1 MGSGIRD
8 GMAAS
13 VPTDPN
19 RAPQKVQ
26 SMNMKE
32 RLIAK
37 LTAAFAPIALDVEDE
52 SHRHAGHA
60 GSRPGGET
68 HFRIQMVSQAFIGKS
83 RIERHRMVHAV
94 LVEELRERIHA
105 LALALDAPQHS

>member
-1 MGSGIRD
+1 
-8 GMAAS
+8 MAAS

-19 RAPQKVQ
+19 RASQKVQ
-26 SMNMKE
+26 SMNMKD
-32 RLIAK
+32 RLTAK

-83 RIERHRMVHAV
+83 RIERHRLVHAV
-94 LVEELRERIHA
+94 LAEELRERIHA
-105 LALALDAPQHS
+105 LALALDAPPQG